1 MAPPESWHLQVNNSS
16 FIDLSQLRVG
26 MFVHLDVG
34 WMRHPFPVSSF
45 RIASLEQI
53 ETLRSLGLE
62 RVRYVPE
69 KSDLPSDAEVEK
81 EAEKEAETK
90 VQVEIKIDIVAAPAP
105 ASLAQTRPAASSSAP
120 LEMPL
125 KHRLAAQQRSL
136 VHSDQR
142 FLSDADQYRSVVQAA
157 RKDVTSARTVSLAL
171 VSDCVDD
178 LQCNGESV
186 IRLLSEGVG
195 EASAMHPINVM
206 VLCLLLG
213 KAQGLT
219 VPELQEL
226 GLAALLHDLGKLQS
240 PAQLAQP
247 SAAKVSTERT
257 GYEDHV
263 GASVTLAQNMGLSST
278 VLIAIAQH
286 HEMADGS
293 GFPLGLLGEDLS
305 PAGRIL
311 ALVNHYDGLCN
322 PVSHADSL
330 TPHEALSVLFSRLK
344 THFDP
349 ATLNA
354 FIRMM
359 GVYPPGSVVQL
370 VNGLYALVVSV
381 NSARP
386 LRPKVIVHD
395 PDVPQE
401 IAPLLDLES
410 LPELG
415 IRRSLKPSQLPRAAL
430 DYLSPRQRICY
441 FFERAAELPR
451 YEGSL

>member
-1 MAPPESWHLQVNNSS
+1 MNNSS

-45 RIASLEQI
+45 RITSLDQI
-53 ETLRSLGLE
+53 ETLRGLGLE
-62 RVRYVPE
+62 RVRYLPE
-69 KSDLPSDAEVEK
+69 KSDFSPETEIEIEIEKESEK
-81 EAEKEAETK
+81 EA
-90 VQVEIKIDIVAAPAP
+90 QVEIKTNIAAAPEP
-105 ASLAQTRPAASSSAP
+105 ADIAKTRPLASSSA
-120 LEMPL
+120 LL
-125 KHRLAAQQRSL
+125 TRRLAAQQRRL
-136 VHSDQR
+136 VNCDQR
-142 FLSDADQYRSVVQAA
+142 FSFAVDQYRNLVQAA
-157 RKDVTSARTVSLAL
+157 RKDVASARTVSQTL

-178 LQCNGESV
+178 LQSNGESV
-186 IRLLSEGVG
+186 IRLVSEGVG
-195 EASAMHPINVM
+195 EGSAMHAINVM

-219 VPELQEL
+219 APALQEL
-226 GLAALLHDLGKLQS
+226 GLAALLHDLGKLPL
-240 PAQLAQP
+240 PAQLAQSSMFRP
-247 SAAKVSTERT
+247 GAERI
-257 GYEDHV
+257 GYKDHV
-263 GASVTLAQNMGLSST
+263 GASVALAQNMELSST

-293 GFPLGLLGEDLS
+293 GFPLGLLGADLS
-305 PAGRIL
+305 PTGRIL

-322 PVSHADSL
+322 PVNHAESL
-330 TPHEALSVLFSRLK
+330 TPHEALSVLFCRLK
-344 THFDP
+344 AHFDP
-349 ATLNA
+349 DTLHA

-359 GVYPPGSVVQL
+359 GVYPPGSIVQL

-395 PDVPQE
+395 PEIPQE
-401 IAPLLDLES
+401 DAPLLDLES

-415 IRRSLKPSQLPRAAL
+415 IRRSLKPSQLPRVAL

-441 FFERAAELPR
+441 FFERAVDIPR
-451 YEGSL
+451 HEGCL

>member
-1 MAPPESWHLQVNNSS
+1 VNPSS
-16 FIDLSQLRVG
+16 FIDISQLRVG
-26 MFVHLDVG
+26 MFVHLDIG
-34 WMRHPFPVSSF
+34 WLRHPFPVSSF

-53 ETLRSLGLE
+53 EILRSLGLE
-62 RVRYVPE
+62 RVRYEPG
-69 KSDLPSDAEVEK
+69 KSDVPSDADVET
-81 EAEKEAETK
+81 EAALDT
-90 VQVEIKIDIVAAPAP
+90 AAALPPADLTED
-105 ASLAQTRPAASSSAP
+105 SLIESPPVP
-120 LEMPL
+120 LEMSPER
-125 KHRLAAQQRSL
+125 RLAAQQRRL
-136 VHSDQR
+136 IDCDQR
-142 FLSDADQYRSVVQAA
+142 FSLAADQYRSVVQTA
-157 RKDVTSARTVSLAL
+157 RKDVASARIASEVL
-171 VSDCVDD
+171 VLDCVDD

-195 EASAMHPINVM
+195 ERGSMHPINVM
-206 VLCLLLG
+206 VLSLLLG
-213 KAQGLT
+213 RAQGLS

-226 GLAALLHDLGKLQS
+226 GVAALLHDLGKLQL
-240 PAQLAQP
+240 PAQSAQP
-247 SAAKVSTERT
+247 FSHKLGFEGV
-257 GYEDHV
+257 GYRDHV
-263 GASVTLAQNMGLSST
+263 GESVALAENMGLSSA

-293 GFPLGLLGEDLS
+293 GFPLGLLGADLS

-322 PVSHADSL
+322 PVNYTDAL
-330 TPHEALSVLFSRLK
+330 TPHEALAVLFSKLK
-344 THFDP
+344 AQFDV

-370 VNGLYALVVSV
+370 VNGLYGLVVSV

-395 PDVPQE
+395 PDTPQGQAH
-401 IAPLLDLES
+401 ILDLEV
-410 LPELG
+410 LPALG

-441 FFERAAELPR
+441 FFERAVELPR
-451 YEGSL
+451 NEASL

>member
-1 MAPPESWHLQVNNSS
+1 MAPCYRRSRSTESWHLQVNPSS
-16 FIDLSQLRVG
+16 FIDIGQLRVG

-34 WMRHPFPVSSF
+34 WLRHPFPVSSF
-45 RIASLEQI
+45 RIASLDQI
-53 ETLRSLGLE
+53 EILRSLGLE
-62 RVRYVPE
+62 RVRYESE
-69 KSDLPSDAEVEK
+69 KSDTPPEADVDAEV
-81 EAEKEAETK
+81 
-90 VQVEIKIDIVAAPAP
+90 VLDAAAALPPVLLTENLPA
-105 ASLAQTRPAASSSAP
+105 TP

-125 KHRLAAQQRSL
+125 DRRLAAQQRRL
-136 VHSDQR
+136 VDCDQR
-142 FLSDADQYRSVVQAA
+142 FLLAADQYRSVVQTA
-157 RKDVTSARTVSLAL
+157 RKDVASARMASEIL
-171 VSDCVDD
+171 VLDCVDD

-195 EASAMHPINVM
+195 ERATMHPINVM
-206 VLCLLLG
+206 VLSLLLG
-213 KAQGLT
+213 RAQGLS

-226 GLAALLHDLGKLQS
+226 GVAALLHDLGKLRL
-240 PAQLAQP
+240 PAQLSQP
-247 SAAKVSTERT
+247 APHKT
-257 GYEDHV
+257 GSEWVGYHDHV
-263 GASVTLAQNMGLSST
+263 GESVALAENMGLSSA

-286 HEMADGS
+286 HEMADGT
-293 GFPLGLLGEDLS
+293 GFPLGLLGSDLS

-322 PVSHADSL
+322 PVNYTDAL
-330 TPHEALSVLFSRLK
+330 TPHEALALLFSKLK
-344 THFDP
+344 AQFDG

-370 VNGLYALVVSV
+370 VNGLYGLVVSV

-395 PDVPQE
+395 PDMPQE
-401 IAPLLDLES
+401 QAHILDLDI
-410 LPELG
+410 LPALG

-441 FFERAAELPR
+441 FFERAVGLPR
-451 YEGSL
+451 HEAPL

>member
-1 MAPPESWHLQVNNSS
+1 MNNPS
-16 FIDLSQLRVG
+16 FIDVSQLRIG

-45 RIASLEQI
+45 RIVSLDQI
-53 ETLRSLGLE
+53 ETLRGLGLE

-69 KSDLPSDAEVEK
+69 KSDPSPEA
-81 EAEKEAETK
+81 EAEKEIQAETK
-90 VQVEIKIDIVAAPAP
+90 TDIAVASKPAV
-105 ASLAQTRPAASSSAP
+105 SSSASSSAL

-125 KHRLAAQQRSL
+125 KRRLAAQQRRL
-136 VHSDQR
+136 VSCDQR
-142 FLSDADQYRSVVQAA
+142 FLSAVDQYRSVAQAA
-157 RKDVTSARTVSLAL
+157 RKDVASARAVSQML

-178 LQCNGESV
+178 LESNSESV

-195 EASAMHPINVM
+195 EGSAVHPINVL

-219 VPELQEL
+219 AAELQEL
-226 GLAALLHDLGKLQS
+226 GLAALLHDLGKLQL

-247 SAAKVSTERT
+247 SMSKTSAEWI

-263 GASVTLAQNMGLSST
+263 GASVALAQSMELSSP

-305 PAGRIL
+305 RAGRIL

-322 PVSHADSL
+322 PVIHADAL
-330 TPHEALSVLFSRLK
+330 TPHEALAVLFSRQK
-344 THFDP
+344 AHFDP

-359 GVYPPGSVVQL
+359 GVYPPGSIVQL

-395 PDVPQE
+395 PDIPQKN
-401 IAPLLDLES
+401 APLLDLES

-441 FFERAAELPR
+441 FFERAVELPR
-451 YEGSL
+451 YEAPL

>member
-1 MAPPESWHLQVNNSS
+1 MNNSS

-45 RIASLEQI
+45 RIASLDQI
-53 ETLRSLGLE
+53 DTLRGLGLE
-62 RVRYVPE
+62 RVRYAPE
-69 KSDLPSDAEVEK
+69 KSAPPPEA
-81 EAEKEAETK
+81 EAEKQPEQEAQAETK
-90 VQVEIKIDIVAAPAP
+90 TDIAAAPESA
-105 ASLAQTRPAASSSAP
+105 ALANAFPVAWSSAP

-125 KHRLAAQQRSL
+125 KRRLAAQQRCLIS
-136 VHSDQR
+136 SDQR
-142 FLSDADQYRSVVQAA
+142 FLSAVDQYRSLAQVA
-157 RKDVTSARTVSLAL
+157 RKDVARARTVSQAL

-178 LQCNGESV
+178 LQSNGESV

-195 EASAMHPINVM
+195 EGNAMHPINVM

-219 VPELQEL
+219 APELQEL
-226 GLAALLHDLGKLQS
+226 GLAALLHDLGKLQL
-240 PAQLAQP
+240 PAQVAQP
-247 SAAKVSTERT
+247 SPSRAGGERI

-263 GASVTLAQNMGLSST
+263 GASVALAQSMELSST

-322 PVSHADSL
+322 PVNHADSL

-344 THFDP
+344 KHFDP

-395 PDVPQE
+395 PDVSQ
-401 IAPLLDLES
+401 ANAHLLDLES

-441 FFERAAELPR
+441 FFERAVELPR
-451 YEGSL
+451 HEGSL